1 MAFIGLNLTRD
12 LGDVADK
19 ELSLR
24 NIGLNFEDIKLIYKL
39 SDSEST
45 EIPITID
52 DLHTTAGLIEDQK
65 KSFNSVV
72 NSAYDIGFKTSGI
85 RDISTFFSH
94 NTRINNKLLVKSL
107 KYNYLNLSSSDA
119 LAPDAIK
126 KNDMSTLRLSAW
138 SEITTDTITYS
149 GKLKVIG
156 DTIELTGGAAPII
169 MSEAP
174 IPRSFRSEI
183 ANKTVKI
190 KINGVDKKLV
200 MMKGIPI
207 VFNGY
212 IKRAVLVINTSTLKE
227 EDDRFLLAATSK
239 MQDTSISAAVG
250 TFGAGA
256 SSNDIPFTVRL
267 TYNNKTYNSGD
278 DTTANPGSIGSSVDT
293 DNPSGYAFSQ
303 SRVLPYKIELFYDPS
318 KISLIG
324 LRNKRISEWTTVKL
338 PELKILN
345 LELNALTELPS
356 FRDGTQVVFDLNNSN
371 SADAVSNPM
380 IEGKTYSV
388 HTVGTTTKAEFNA
401 GGLNESVTRISGGN
415 LSFTTTNGQV
425 LAEKGIKLAVGD
437 TITISGNTDPGISS
451 PSYSSSGSVYTV
463 ASVTGISP
471 NITEFDITIGG
482 STPTTTDGNTLS
494 ANTVNVTSFI
504 DVPFVYNG
512 KTMGTGTAKIKKS
525 EFAYAALAPKL
536 EDLKIK
542 GNYLYRSQ
550 YSANSQLNTL
560 PLTIK
565 KLEISGSFQD
575 SVAIDLLDYVNLEDF
590 TLDSN
595 YITTGSSASGAN
607 NLNMIQSTLHNVSPA
622 VVIPTD
628 NKGIKNYTLY
638 RQLAYNRLAEGVYKS
653 KRLEKLKLFNM
664 SGSSSMITGAENV
677 ELTGFRTVATDS
689 STAGSVTFAPT
700 HNCFV
705 VGDLIQII
713 GTIDGAGNSITG
725 HTSGQYYTISAITTN
740 STNAIGFSIRPV
752 PGSGNVET
760 GNGQAVNTTAVI
772 KAYGSN
778 IPLFEDSSAISA
790 EVKQTLKEIQLFRQ
804 DVNVINVSG
813 CSSLSKYTQ
822 QYCRPIAGAYIPEH
836 LSVVSKFSANQSL
849 RTIDLI
855 ESTGIVGDIN
865 TAFQNLPE
873 LQLLNLR
880 GSSVTGSLVTASFT
894 GTEKLSVLTLD
905 GTKIG
910 VGADGVSADQFFG
923 NACFQNTN
931 LTNLQL
937 LNVSNVK
944 GSLPVLTTQ
953 ERLKQLYITGSK
965 ITGGIPTFQENQVL
979 SIINLSNNNL
989 TGALPEIGFTQR
1001 NATTQIILSN
1011 NALSSAIPTLSGSGL
1026 KIARLDGND
1035 FTGNLPSL
1043 ALCANLVEFDAK
1055 DNKLSGYT
1063 VGSLATNEKIQ
1074 SVNLSNNNLTEVS
1087 GPAIINDLYENYILK
1102 PRKGVNI
1109 QLTEQSGLT
1118 EYSIVNDGTGSG
1130 EGSTEFKLMVLRSNN
1145 WTISLD
1151 SGFTEE

>member
-72 NSAYDIGFKTSGI
+72 NSAYAIGFKTSGI

-107 KYNYLNLSSSDA
+107 KYNYLNLSSGDA

-149 GKLKVIG
+149 GKLRVIG

-212 IKRAVLVINTSTLKE
+212 IKRAVLVTNDSTLEE

-267 TYNNKTYNSGD
+267 TYKNKTYNSGD

-293 DNPSGYAFSQ
+293 DNPSAYVFSQ
-303 SRVLPYKIELFYDPS
+303 SRVLPYKIELFYDPA

-437 TITISGNTDPGISS
+437 TITITGITDPGISS
-451 PSYSSSGSVYTV
+451 PTYSSGSVYTV

-482 STPTTTDGNTLS
+482 ATPTTTDGNTLS

-595 YITTGSSASGAN
+595 YITTGSSASSAN
-607 NLNMIQSTLHNVSPA
+607 NLNMIPSTLHNVSPA

-653 KRLEKLKLFNM
+653 KRLEKLKLYNM
-664 SGSSSMITGAENV
+664 SSNSNMITGAENV

-713 GTIDGAGNSITG
+713 GTINGAGNSITG
-725 HTSGQYYTISAITTN
+725 HTSGQYYTISAITTD
-740 STNAIGFSIRPV
+740 STDAIGFSISPV
-752 PGSGNVET
+752 PGSGNVQT
-760 GNGQAVNTTAVI
+760 GGGSADNDSAVI

-790 EVKQTLKEIQLFRQ
+790 EVKQTLKEIYLFRQ

-813 CSSLSKYTQ
+813 CSALTRYTQ
-822 QYCRPIAGAYIPEH
+822 QYCRPIAGNYIPEH
-836 LSVVSKFSANQSL
+836 LSIVSKFSANQSL
-849 RTIDLI
+849 RTIDLV
-855 ESTGIVGDIN
+855 ESDGIVGDIN

-873 LQLLNLR
+873 LQFLYLR
-880 GSSVTGSLVTASFT
+880 GTSVTGSLVTDSFT

-910 VGADGVSADQFFG
+910 VGADQFFG

-1001 NATTQIILSN
+1001 NATTQIILTN
-1011 NALSSAIPTLSGSGL
+1011 NALSSAIPTLSSSGL
-1026 KIARLDGND
+1026 KIVRIDGNN